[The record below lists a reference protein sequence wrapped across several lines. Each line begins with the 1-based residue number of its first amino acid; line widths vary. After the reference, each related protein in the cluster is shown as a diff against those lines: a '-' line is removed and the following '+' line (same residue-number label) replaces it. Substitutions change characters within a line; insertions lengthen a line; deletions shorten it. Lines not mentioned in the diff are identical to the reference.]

1 MDRFQYR
8 SRIAAL
14 SELSRPEMDMSIR
27 KECSYLARHLP
38 NLSEAISG
46 PQAMSTLEAEV
57 FIRRWRCL
65 GGLLYSENLLLSRSS
80 S

>member
-1 MDRFQYR
+1 MF

-14 SELSRPEMDMSIR
+14 SELSRPEMDMFIQ
-27 KECSYLARHLP
+27 KECSYLARQLP

-65 GGLLYSENLLLSRSS
+65 GGLLHSESLMLPRSS